1 MADRRLRGTGGRR
14 KKAGAS
20 KNRPG
25 AKGKRANASPGK
37 PRLRRPAA
45 PVEYNLM
52 LTATLILLAFGA
64 VMVFSAS
71 STSRILNDG
80 GLAGSTFYLTRTL
93 IAIAI
98 GLTLMWIVMRMDLAR
113 IRAAVPL
120 VMKLILISL
129 CAVLVVGTAV
139 NGTRGWFMAGPIQI
153 QPAEFLKLGIV
164 LYGAHLFA
172 NRPDRLH
179 SLKDMAP
186 FLVMTGLACG
196 LVMLQP
202 DMGTTMVALGA
213 AALTLFVSG
222 AKMRDLAVLG
232 GGLVVVSLAMAL
244 VAPYRRQRLLTF
256 LDPSSDVTGS
266 GFQTIQAKIAIGSG
280 GLDGVGIG
288 NGVQKAF
295 YLPEAHTDMISAVIG
310 EEFGLLG
317 MILLVAVYGLLGYA
331 GFRIAK
337 AAKDD
342 FGRIV
347 ASGVTGLILIQ
358 ASLNL
363 YAVMGWAPLT
373 GIPLP
378 LVSYGNNS
386 LVVMLVAIGLVLNVA
401 RGGSAKTLNRPKPA
415 RSPARGARLRLVED
429 GPETDQPARDERPRP
444 RRYPQRQ
451 PQRAAQPRRRTAP
464 SADSRDR
471 SRRYGGT
478 RSPGRS
484 HRRRA

>member
-1 MADRRLRGTGGRR
+1 M
-14 KKAGAS
+14 KA
-20 KNRPG
+20 
-25 AKGKRANASPGK
+25 GK
-37 PRLRRPAA
+37 PRRRPAA

-98 GLTLMWIVMRMDLAR
+98 GLALMWIVMRMDLAR

-120 VMKLILISL
+120 VMKLILASL
-129 CAVLVVGTAV
+129 VAVLVVGTAV
-139 NGTRGWFMAGPIQI
+139 NGTKGWFMAGPIQI

-172 NRPDRLH
+172 NRADRLH
-179 SLKDMAP
+179 SLREMMP
-186 FLVMTGLACG
+186 FLVMTGAACG

-222 AKMRDLAVLG
+222 AKLRDLAVLG
-232 GGLVVVSLAMAL
+232 GGLVFLSLAMAL
-244 VAPYRRQRLLTF
+244 AAPYRRQRLLTF
-256 LDPSSDVTGS
+256 LDPSADVTGS

-280 GLDGVGIG
+280 GFEGVGIG

-317 MILLVAVYGLLGYA
+317 MILLVAVYGLMAYA

-342 FGRIV
+342 FGRIT
-347 ASGVTGLILIQ
+347 AAGITGLILIQ

-401 RGGSAKTLNRPKPA
+401 RGGSARTVSRPRPA
-415 RSPARGARLRLVED
+415 RNPAGGARLRLVED
-429 GPETDQPARDERPRP
+429 KPDRS
-444 RRYPQRQ
+444 
-451 PQRAAQPRRRTAP
+451 PQRAVQPRRRTAP
-464 SADSRDR
+464 SAQSRDR
-471 SRRYGGT
+471 GGRYGRT
-478 RSPGRS
+478 RSPGPS